1 MEQASPHPSPTPAGA
16 STQSGWGILSWAN
29 LRGLLDTLNQGDA
42 AQGQRAYVELQA
54 ELEGTFKKL
63 QQYLALSPTV
73 ALSVASTCR
82 AIQQEIDYVKSQQAR
97 PKKRRYIDANQD
109 EDNVLACYKRMRD
122 RLQDLPDNRLRDLV
136 PSLSAR
142 YDLENAPNA
151 LTVKRGPC
159 TQGTRTNVLDQMYQW
174 VTDQDTGKIYWM
186 SGMAGTG
193 KTTIAYSL
201 CKRLD
206 TGSRRMLGASFF
218 CSRLVP
224 ECRNVGKIVPSIAY
238 QLARR
243 SQPFQYALCQAMKNN
258 PDAQAGGPS
267 SQFQLLIVG
276 PLSDSKVR
284 EALPPCSVVVIDAL
298 DECED
303 ETSTRQILDVLLT
316 HSEGFPIKFV
326 VSSRPEATIRERMA
340 RNDDRVVLHELDK
353 KEVQSDIKAYLREGL
368 SRMSP
373 SESEIEKLAERAGVL
388 FIYAATVIRYV
399 GYDDFGRNP
408 RARLTGMLSMTNQ
421 RGNSQTKGIDQLYGV
436 ILEAALN
443 DGELEEME
451 RDDMKLV
458 LHTVVCAKAPLTV
471 DALNGLLKL
480 DDVDRIHAALRPLW
494 SVLHVMTNM
503 TVTTLHAS
511 FPDYLTDPKRSGDA
525 PWHCDA
531 ATHHGFLAQKSLERI
546 RDTRPQF
553 NICRLESSYLYDYQV
568 RDLDARVE
576 KYILIELR
584 YACQYWSTHLDACD
598 SGLLPLLEQF
608 LTKQLLLWMEV
619 MNLTKNVATTPH
631 NLTTAKKWAAKYG
644 ATRKIVPSIAYQ
656 LARRSQPFQYALCQA
671 MKNNPDAQAGGPSSQ
686 FQLLIVGPL
695 SDSKVREALPPCSVV
710 VIDALDECE
719 DETSTRQ
726 ILDVLLTHSEGFPI
740 KFVVSS
746 RPEAT
751 IRERMARN
759 DDRVVLHELDKK
771 EVQSDIKAYLREGL
785 SRMSPSE
792 PEIEKL
798 AERAGVLFIYAATV
812 IRYVGYDDF
821 GRNPRARL
829 NAVLAMAEKQGTAQT
844 EEIDQ
849 LYGAIL
855 ESAIGDRGLEPNERD
870 DMKLILHTVVCAK
883 SPLTLD
889 ALNGLLKLDDVDRIH
904 AALRPLWSV
913 LHVMGPEMTVTTLHA
928 SFFDYLTDRA
938 RSGITPWHC
947 NVVVHHGFLAQRS
960 LERIR
965 DTIPQF
971 NICKLESSYLYDE
984 EVEDLE
990 ARVEKY
996 IPLEL
1001 RYACQYW
1008 SAHLLFASDPG
1019 LLSQLEQFLTKQLLL
1034 WMEVMNLTK
1043 NIAPSPGHLAVAKH
1057 WAAKHGATCSEDC
1070 TIRIWDAYSG
1080 QSVFTPLVGHT
1091 NRVTSV
1097 AISPDDTK
1105 IVSGSSDSTVR
1116 VWDTKSGRLVLDPI
1130 KAHTEDVYSV
1140 AFAPN
1145 NSFIVS
1151 SGDGIVRV
1159 WDSHTGQS
1167 LLSPFSHIYGAH
1179 SIAISPDSTCIAAS
1193 LGGGTILIGDVDSG
1207 KAVFELPTEDTVEAH
1222 VLAYSSDGTRIISY
1236 TQNDGT
1242 LCLFD
1247 AQSKSTPLSPFIGHT
1262 DLILAIDVS
1271 PDGKRIVSGSQDGT
1285 ICVWDPITSQL
1296 VLGPLG
1302 GHARAVHLVRYS
1314 PVGSRFLSCSY
1325 DETLR
1330 QWDAQTGD
1338 CLEVNNPIV
1347 DTCTHHG
1354 YFGWQILMFVL
1365 AAYSPDGNH
1374 IATISRSAAVCL
1386 WSSKTGEQ
1394 ILGPMEGKWEC
1405 LSIQFSTDGTTLL
1418 TGWDDGAVRIWD
1430 VQSGQL
1436 VSSIR
1441 SQEAFLRTF
1450 AFSPDGS
1457 YNVVSELL
1465 SEIHDSPIMY
1475 QRITQT
1481 GEPTPWCSKGDTS
1494 TIILIQF
1501 SHDGSRIVSGSDD
1514 NTVHIWDAQTGD
1526 SVFGPLKGHIKR
1538 VTAIAYSPDGT
1549 YIASASEDVSIRVW
1563 DVSTQLESAPLIEWV
1578 LNNDGWVV
1586 DEQSQRL
1593 IWVPVDLRNSLL
1605 LPRNTALV
1613 SRDGYVRLKLNGAL
1627 IGEARAGCWLDS

>member
-224 ECRNVGKIVPSIAY
+224 ECRNVG
-238 QLARR
+238 
-243 SQPFQYALCQAMKNN
+243 
-258 PDAQAGGPS
+258 
-267 SQFQLLIVG
+267 
-276 PLSDSKVR
+276 
-284 EALPPCSVVVIDAL
+284 
-298 DECED
+298 
-303 ETSTRQILDVLLT
+303 
-316 HSEGFPIKFV
+316 
-326 VSSRPEATIRERMA
+326 
-340 RNDDRVVLHELDK
+340 
-353 KEVQSDIKAYLREGL
+353 
-368 SRMSP
+368 
-373 SESEIEKLAERAGVL
+373 
-388 FIYAATVIRYV
+388 
-399 GYDDFGRNP
+399 
-408 RARLTGMLSMTNQ
+408 
-421 RGNSQTKGIDQLYGV
+421 
-436 ILEAALN
+436 
-443 DGELEEME
+443 
-451 RDDMKLV
+451 
-458 LHTVVCAKAPLTV
+458 
-471 DALNGLLKL
+471 
-480 DDVDRIHAALRPLW
+480 
-494 SVLHVMTNM
+494 
-503 TVTTLHAS
+503 
-511 FPDYLTDPKRSGDA
+511 
-525 PWHCDA
+525 
-531 ATHHGFLAQKSLERI
+531 
-546 RDTRPQF
+546 
-553 NICRLESSYLYDYQV
+553 
-568 RDLDARVE
+568 
-576 KYILIELR
+576 
-584 YACQYWSTHLDACD
+584 
-598 SGLLPLLEQF
+598 
-608 LTKQLLLWMEV
+608 
-619 MNLTKNVATTPH
+619 
-631 NLTTAKKWAAKYG
+631 
-644 ATRKIVPSIAYQ
+644 KIVPSIAYQ

-1057 WAAKHGATCSEDC
+1057 WAAKHGATCELIELMQDAWRFAQTVVSSPVSQSTPHIYVSILPFLSSHSPIRKHYAHLTRGMVEVEGTALDRRKPLLARWSLQENTCAACSPDGTLIATVPADSSDRISIMDISSGREIRNLSHSDVGVITCVAFSPDETRVASGGYHGNIYVWNIDSGRPVIESLDCHQGLIRSITYSHNGAHFISGSEDC

-1354 YFGWQILMFVL
+1354 YFGWQIL
-1365 AAYSPDGNH
+1365 
-1374 IATISRSAAVCL
+1374 ISAAVCL

-1441 SQEAFLRTF
+1441 SQEAFL
-1450 AFSPDGS
+1450 
-1457 YNVVSELL
+1457 L
-1465 SEIHDSPIMY
+1465 
-1475 QRITQT
+1475 
-1481 GEPTPWCSKGDTS
+1481 
-1494 TIILIQF
+1494 
-1501 SHDGSRIVSGSDD
+1501 
-1514 NTVHIWDAQTGD
+1514 HIWDAQTGD